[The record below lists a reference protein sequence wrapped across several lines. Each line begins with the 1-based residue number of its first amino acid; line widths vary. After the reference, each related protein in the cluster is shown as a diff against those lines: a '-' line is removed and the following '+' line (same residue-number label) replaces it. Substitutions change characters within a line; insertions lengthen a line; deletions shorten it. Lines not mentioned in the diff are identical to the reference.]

1 MQTNEQWLNDY
12 EENDVDMSK
21 FTGSESKHLKAGD
34 LGGKNPTLEI
44 SGVQLVEFDKDEG
57 GKEVKPAISFVGKE
71 KAMVLNATNTEK
83 LCKKFGGDSD
93 GWVGKKVLLGT
104 EFYPKFGK
112 EGLVL
117 TPMDPVGEDF
127 DDEIPF

>member
-1 MQTNEQWLNDY
+1 M
-12 EENDVDMSK
+12 DMSK
-21 FTGSESKHLKAGD
+21 YTGSESKYLKAGD

-44 SGVQLVEFDKDEG
+44 ASVVLVEFDKDEG
-57 GKEVKPAISFVGKE
+57 GKEVKPAIHFVGKE

-93 GWVGKKVLLGT
+93 GWIGKRVLLGT

-117 TPMDPVGEDF
+117 TALDNDDP

>member
-1 MQTNEQWLNDY
+1 MT
-12 EENDVDMSK
+12 DMSK
-21 FTGSESKHLKAGD
+21 YTGAESRYLKAGD

-44 SGVQLVEFDKDEG
+44 SGTQLVEFDKDEG

-71 KAMVLNATNTEK
+71 KAMVLNATNTDK

-93 GWVGKKVLLGT
+93 GWVGKRVLLGT

-117 TPMDPVGEDF
+117 TPMDENEDPN
-127 DDEIPF
+127 DSIPF